1 MITRAIITSIF
12 GNKCTVKVPLF
23 ANDNSNEIPTISD
36 VVMSIPPGMIGQYAE
51 NDVVFLGFEE
61 NMLNRPVILGKLYT
75 GSKMDQS
82 ISLQYLPIDTKF
94 NYSNID
100 DRANAQ
106 TIQSLQDLITA
117 VNKLQIQVNTLIAQP
132 TQQSTPN
139 TNQD

>member
-23 ANDNSNEIPTISD
+23 ANDNSKEIPTISD
-36 VVMSIPPGMIGQYAE
+36 VVMSIPPGMTGQYAE

-61 NMLNRPVILGKLYT
+61 NLLNRPVILGKLYT

-82 ISLQYLPIDTKF
+82 ISLPYLPTDTKF

-100 DRANAQ
+100 DRANVQ
-106 TIQSLQDLITA
+106 TIQSLQELITA
-117 VNKLQIQVNTLIAQP
+117 VNKLQIQVNTLSAP
-132 TQQSTPN
+132 TNPPSTTN
-139 TNQD
+139 INQD